1 MNNDKRSL
9 FQMNPAMRFV
19 IFFIMTGISL
29 LLGVMISFS
38 VVAFVLGIPFSSL
51 PTALLAPQ
59 NAKIALAANAIA
71 AIISFLI
78 PSWAVGFFAKGNIA
92 HNMGFNKIGS
102 LYKVLIVVVLAFS
115 GLALSGAL
123 ATATELIPIPKDWN
137 DWAVALEESYKKA
150 MVAITNMKSG
160 NDLFVN
166 LLLVAFVPAVMEE
179 LYFRGALQKTIKD
192 WFGNAIPAIILTAI
206 IFSAF
211 HFSFFG
217 FLSRMALGVMLGF
230 IYEYTKTIWLPILL
244 HFINNGVAIVG
255 LYLVRNDVQKTNQ
268 LMDEGMPIYW
278 GAAALVVIIFL
289 LLQLKKDIPN
299 ERLEIDLHK

>member
-1 MNNDKRSL
+1 MNNDHRGL
-9 FQMNPAMRFV
+9 FQMHPAMRFV
-19 IFFIMTGISL
+19 IFFLMTGISL
-29 LLGVMISFS
+29 ILGAMISFS
-38 VVAFVLGIPFSSL
+38 IVAFSLDISFSEL
-51 PTALLAPQ
+51 PSAMLAPQ
-59 NAKIALAANAIA
+59 NAKLALVTNAIA
-71 AIISFLI
+71 SIISFFI
-78 PSWAVGFFAKGNIA
+78 PSWAVAYFSEGGISK
-92 HNMGFNKIGS
+92 NMGFKKINGIH
-102 LYKVLIVVVLAFS
+102 KVLIVMLLAFS

-123 ATATELIPIPKDWN
+123 ATATELIPISN
-137 DWAVALEESYKKA
+137 GMHDWAMSLEDSYKKA
-150 MVAITNMKSG
+150 MVAITKMKSG

-192 WFGNAIPAIILTAI
+192 WFKKPVYAIILTAI

-211 HFSFFG
+211 HFSFYG

-255 LYLVRNDVQKTNQ
+255 LYLVRNDIKKTNQ

-278 GAAALVVIIFL
+278 GIVALALVVFL
-289 LLQLKKDIPN
+289 LAQLKKDTPH
-299 ERLEIDLHK
+299 ERLDNDLR

>member
-92 HNMGFNKIGS
+92 HNMGFNKIGG

-150 MVAITNMKSG
+150 IAIKPDYAEAHSNLG
-160 NDLFVN
+160 NTLHQLGRLEDAKTSYNKAIAIKPDYVEAHSN
-166 LLLVAFVPAVMEE
+166 
-179 LYFRGALQKTIKD
+179 RGNALRALKRPVEALASYDRALGIRPDDAQVLSNRGNALQDLKRPEEALESFDHALKIRPDFSEALNNRGKALWD
-192 WFGNAIPAIILTAI
+192 LRRPAE
-206 IFSAF
+206 
-211 HFSFFG
+211 
-217 FLSRMALGVMLGF
+217 ALGS
-230 IYEYTKTIWLPILL
+230 YERALQIKPD
-244 HFINNGVAIVG
+244 FA
-255 LYLVRNDVQKTNQ
+255 
-268 LMDEGMPIYW
+268 
-278 GAAALVVIIFL
+278 GAWI
-289 LLQLKKDIPN
+289 
-299 ERLEIDLHK
+299 R

>member
-1 MNNDKRSL
+1 
-9 FQMNPAMRFV
+9 
-19 IFFIMTGISL
+19 
-29 LLGVMISFS
+29 
-38 VVAFVLGIPFSSL
+38 
-51 PTALLAPQ
+51 
-59 NAKIALAANAIA
+59 
-71 AIISFLI
+71 
-78 PSWAVGFFAKGNIA
+78 
-92 HNMGFNKIGS
+92 
-102 LYKVLIVVVLAFS
+102 
-115 GLALSGAL
+115 
-123 ATATELIPIPKDWN
+123 
-137 DWAVALEESYKKA
+137 
-150 MVAITNMKSG
+150 MKSG

-244 HFINNGVAIVG
+244 HFINNGVAIIG

-268 LMDEGMPIYW
+268 FMDEGMPIYW

-299 ERLEIDLHK
+299 ERLENDLHK